1 MKIVVIGATGHVG
14 GYLVPRLVRAGH
26 SVVAL
31 SRGLRA
37 PYRADDAWHAVERI
51 DLDREAEDSAGTFGE
66 RVASLGADVV
76 IDMICFS
83 RASAAQLVE
92 SLRGRVRMLV
102 SCGSIWSRGILT
114 EVPGT
119 EDSPLNAWGEYGVG
133 KAELERYL
141 LEESARPNGLP
152 SVIID
157 PGHISGPGW
166 HVINPAGNL
175 DPLVWERLAF
185 GERVILPD
193 SGLGMLHH
201 VHADDVAQLFELAVA
216 SGPDVG
222 GNAFFAVSA
231 SALTLRG
238 FAEAAAGWFGH
249 TANLGYVPLAE
260 LASATSEQNAATTIE
275 HVARSHAMSID
286 KARRMLGYRPAYTS
300 LEATREAVGW
310 LNGNGAFERRLAFV

>member
-26 SVVAL
+26 SVIAL

-37 PYRADDAWHAVERI
+37 PYRADDAWDAVERI
-51 DLDREAEDSAGTFGE
+51 DVDRAAEDAAGTFGE

-83 RASAAQLVE
+83 RASAEQLVE

-102 SCGSIWSRGILT
+102 ACGSIWSRGILT

-119 EDSPLNAWGEYGVG
+119 EDSPLNAWGKYGIG

-141 LEESARPNGLP
+141 LEESARPDGLP

-185 GERVILPD
+185 GERVVLPD

-201 VHADDVAQLFELAVA
+201 VHADDVAQLFELAVDG
-216 SGPDVG
+216 GPDVG
-222 GNAFFAVSA
+222 GNAFFAVSP

-238 FAEAAAGWFGH
+238 FAQAAAGWFGRD
-249 TANLGYVPLAE
+249 ANLDYVPLAA

-286 KARRMLGYRPAYTS
+286 KAKRMLGYRPAYTS

-310 LNGNGAFERRLAFV
+310 LIDNGGFERRLAFV